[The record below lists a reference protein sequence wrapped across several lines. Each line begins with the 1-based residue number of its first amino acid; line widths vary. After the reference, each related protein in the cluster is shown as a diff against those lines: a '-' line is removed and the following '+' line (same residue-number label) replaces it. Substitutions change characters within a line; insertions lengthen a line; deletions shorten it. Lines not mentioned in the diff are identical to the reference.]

1 MSIALR
7 PYSKEDAQ
15 RLSELANNF
24 KIAKF
29 LTGRFPHPYTIDHA
43 NTFIETFLKD
53 EPTKVFAITY
63 NNELVGGTGIH
74 LQEDI
79 FINNAEIG
87 YWVGEAY
94 WGKGIMTE
102 ALKLITDK
110 AFQSFP
116 ITRVYCRVF
125 GNNPRSMKVLE
136 KAGFKLEAKFDRT
149 LLKNGE
155 ILDEYIYAKRRD
167 KN

>member
-1 MSIALR
+1 MSVSIR
-7 PYSKEDAQ
+7 PYTLEDAA
-15 RLSELANNF
+15 RLSELANN
-24 KIAKF
+24 KHVAQY
-29 LTGRFPHPYTIDHA
+29 LTNRFPHPYTIDHA
-43 NTFIETFLKD
+43 KTFIETFTKD

-87 YWVGEAY
+87 YWIGEPY

-102 ALKLITDK
+102 ALKLISDK
-110 AFQSFP
+110 AFSTFP

-136 KAGFKLEAKFDRT
+136 KVGFVLEAKFDKT

-155 ILDEYIYAKRRD
+155 ILDEYIFAKRRSF
-167 KN
+167 

>member
-1 MSIALR
+1 
-7 PYSKEDAQ
+7 
-15 RLSELANNF
+15 
-24 KIAKF
+24 
-29 LTGRFPHPYTIDHA
+29 
-43 NTFIETFLKD
+43 
-53 EPTKVFAITY
+53 
-63 NNELVGGTGIH
+63 

-87 YWVGEAY
+87 YWVGEEY

-136 KAGFKLEAKFDRT
+136 KAGFTLEAKFDST